1 MINNNKCIAIIPAR
15 GGSKRLKRKNIKQFN
30 GKPLIAWSIYA
41 AKNSNYI
48 DEVVVSTEDK
58 EIADL
63 ALSFGANVPYMR
75 PTDLSKDNVDA
86 TQPVLDILNNFLEY
100 QQVVLLQPT
109 SPLRTTL
116 DIDKCIELSVDNKGV
131 PCISV
136 TNLVNDFSV
145 LVNKD
150 KNNIIS
156 QFSVNSDNLYRING
170 AVYTSASDS
179 FKNNCTFMTKNT
191 ISYEMPKER
200 SIDIDTILDFKI
212 AEELFKIGKLNNVD

>member
-1 MINNNKCIAIIPAR
+1 M
-15 GGSKRLKRKNIKQFN
+15 
-30 GKPLIAWSIYA
+30 
-41 AKNSNYI
+41 
-48 DEVVVSTEDK
+48 
-58 EIADL
+58 
-63 ALSFGANVPYMR
+63 
-75 PTDLSKDNVDA
+75 
-86 TQPVLDILNNFLEY
+86 DILNNFLEY

-116 DIDKCIELSVDNKGV
+116 DIDKCIELSVYNKGV
-131 PCISV
+131 PCIAV

-156 QFSVNSDNLYRING
+156 QFTVKNDNLYKING

-179 FKNNCTFMTKNT
+179 FKNNRTFMTKNT
-191 ISYEMPKER
+191 ICYEMPKER

-212 AEELFKIGKLNNVD
+212 AEELFKIEQLNNVD

>member
-1 MINNNKCIAIIPAR
+1 LINNSKCIAVIPAR

-48 DEVVVSTEDK
+48 DEVIVSTEDK

-75 PTDLSKDNVDA
+75 PVDLSKDNVDS
-86 TQPVLDILNNFLEY
+86 TEPVLDILNNFLEY

-116 DIDKCIELSVDNKGV
+116 DIDKCIELSVYNKGV
-131 PCISV
+131 PCIAV

-156 QFSVNSDNLYRING
+156 QFTVKNDNLYKING

-179 FKNNCTFMTKNT
+179 FKNNRTFMTKNT
-191 ISYEMPKER
+191 ICYEMPKER

-212 AEELFKIGKLNNVD
+212 AEELFKIEQLNNVD

>member
-1 MINNNKCIAIIPAR
+1 MINNNKCIAVIPAR

-48 DEVVVSTEDK
+48 DKVVVSTEDK

-63 ALSFGANVPYMR
+63 ALSFGAHVPYMR
-75 PTDLSKDNVDA
+75 PKDLSKDDVDSNE
-86 TQPVLDILNNFLEY
+86 PVLDILHNFTDY

-116 DIDKCIELSVDNKGV
+116 DIDKCIELSVYNKGK

-150 KNNIIS
+150 KNNFLS
-156 QFSVNSDNLYRING
+156 QYSVNKDNLYRING
-170 AVYTSASDS
+170 AVYTSASYILI
-179 FKNNCTFMTKNT
+179 KNRTFMTKNT
-191 ISYEMPKER
+191 ISYEMPKDR

-212 AEELFKIGKLNNVD
+212 AEELFKIGELINVD

>member
-1 MINNNKCIAIIPAR
+1 MINNNKCIAVIPAR

-48 DEVVVSTEDK
+48 DEVIVSTEDK

-75 PTDLSKDNVDA
+75 PVDLSKDNVDS
-86 TQPVLDILNNFLEY
+86 TEPVLDILNNFLEY

-116 DIDKCIELSVDNKGV
+116 DIDKCIELSVYNKGV
-131 PCISV
+131 PCIAV
-136 TNLVNDFSV
+136 TNLVNDFFAKF
-145 LVNKD
+145 L
-150 KNNIIS
+150 
-156 QFSVNSDNLYRING
+156 FL
-170 AVYTSASDS
+170 
-179 FKNNCTFMTKNT
+179 
-191 ISYEMPKER
+191 
-200 SIDIDTILDFKI
+200 
-212 AEELFKIGKLNNVD
+212 AEDRLGVFLGLFLAF